1 MLRPIIKCRSAEEVA
16 RAPRTLKQCV
26 SDVARLRSSGKQSL
40 DSECTLDASE
50 CFPILSPLF
59 LGTHVWSS
67 GKNARC
73 GQRLLRPRTPLVRRA
88 RQLPRRTSNKGTTV
102 CLMRGSRTH
111 TRLVRA
117 FPKNC
122 QHRNWAMT
130 DTHPYYRA
138 PLALALLALVSGI
151 ALLVGGGPQ
160 KETTTTVSE
169 QTTTNV
175 PPPVSTTTATQ
186 THQILP

>member
-1 MLRPIIKCRSAEEVA
+1 
-16 RAPRTLKQCV
+16 
-26 SDVARLRSSGKQSL
+26 
-40 DSECTLDASE
+40 
-50 CFPILSPLF
+50 
-59 LGTHVWSS
+59 
-67 GKNARC
+67 
-73 GQRLLRPRTPLVRRA
+73 
-88 RQLPRRTSNKGTTV
+88 
-102 CLMRGSRTH
+102 
-111 TRLVRA
+111 
-117 FPKNC
+117 
-122 QHRNWAMT
+122 MT